1 MENKKQSIQEL
12 VEIIA
17 TQTNFTKKFSEEF
30 LREFSIVVQEY
41 LEKDGFVKVKGLGT
55 FKLVWNE
62 ERKSVNVTTGEPII
76 ILGHNKVT
84 FIPDSSLKEA
94 VNKPY
99 SHLETITL
107 EPDTTSN
114 DETTVVSQVQS
125 ATSEKEMVEK
135 IVQQEIESSNQP
147 MSEQATT
154 HESIIEPETT
164 PTRKKKKSVT
174 VIVVLIIFHIAMAVA
189 LYFYKTEIV
198 SFFQGVVGDSQESS
212 IKEEST
218 ISTILLQPDT
228 MVIEEEITDTTSM
241 IVEQEESLLIEPTYS
256 PDIAKNAPVK
266 EYVTVNEGSRL
277 TWIAYRVYGHKAF
290 WVYIYDANR
299 HQLKSPNDVQMG
311 MELTIPD
318 LDASLVNP
326 NDEDCIKKA
335 LELAQEYK

>member
-17 TQTNFTKKFSEEF
+17 AQTHFTKKFSEEF
-30 LREFSIVVQEY
+30 LREFSVVVQEY

-76 ILGHNKVT
+76 ISGHNKVT
-84 FIPDSSLKEA
+84 FIPDSSLKED

-107 EPDTTSN
+107 EPDTTTN
-114 DETTVVSQVQS
+114 DDNTVVSEVKS
-125 ATSEKEMVEK
+125 ANEEQAMVEE
-135 IVQQEIESSNQP
+135 IVQQEIESINQP
-147 MSEQATT
+147 VSE
-154 HESIIEPETT
+154 HETT
-164 PTRKKKKSVT
+164 NQYNTEPTRKKKKSVT
-174 VIVVLIIFHIAMAVA
+174 VIVVLVIFHIAMAVA

-198 SFFQGVVGDSQESS
+198 SFFHGVVGNSQESS
-212 IKEEST
+212 IKEEADM
-218 ISTILLQPDT
+218 STILLQPDT
-228 MVIEEEITDTTSM
+228 IVIEEEITDTSL
-241 IVEQEESLLIEPTYS
+241 IVEQEDSLLIDPTYS
-256 PDIAKNAPVK
+256 PDIAKNASVK
-266 EYVTVNEGSRL
+266 EIVTVNEGSRL

-311 MELTIPD
+311 MELAIPD